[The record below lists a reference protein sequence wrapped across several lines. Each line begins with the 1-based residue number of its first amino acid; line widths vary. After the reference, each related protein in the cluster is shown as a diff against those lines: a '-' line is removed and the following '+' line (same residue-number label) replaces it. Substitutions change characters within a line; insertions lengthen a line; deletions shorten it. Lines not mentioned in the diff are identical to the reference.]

1 VEGGDAVTASA
12 WWRELQSP
20 PAPLAARERGA
31 LIAAT
36 IVAAISRFL
45 AMAKTPWDWDEFL
58 FMLSLGRF
66 DVSKHHPHPPGFP
79 LYVATAKLLHALR
92 FDEFHS
98 FQIIN
103 VAASIAIVPATFWLA
118 RELRLP
124 ARTSLIAALMLAFF
138 PNVWF
143 YGGTAFSDVPS
154 MTLVI
159 VAVALLFRGCRH
171 AGAFVAGAMVLGVAA
186 GYRPQNLVI
195 GFVPFAIAAVLQIRQ
210 SVVRVIA
217 ATLLLG
223 AIVVASYGT
232 AAWLTGWQPYR
243 DALAEHREYIVKTDS
258 YQAPGQPSLPRRADS
273 FFVSPFHAPLINTLV
288 TLFAFISGV
297 VSLVRRR
304 MPIVAAIAA
313 FAPFCLFAWLM
324 LDRFSTG
331 RFSIGY
337 APLVALLVAD
347 GIVLITRRAL
357 IADLVAGVVIAVM
370 TVWTWPLLRVVRT
383 TVAPTVAAVQWARA
397 EAASRDSVVYVD
409 EGMIPMA
416 EWALT
421 GRLRFVYGAA
431 PPSAGVMRHAG
442 IYVREGGSNAPGAVT
457 FSRPRARLWNLV
469 RRRYFEVSVTPAV
482 VRYGNGWYSEEGE
495 GATLWRWM
503 SNRSVTILPPLR
515 RAQLVL
521 AFYIPLDV
529 LGAAPTVTLRINGN
543 VVDQFMASQKLMSR
557 EITVDARDDA
567 TNELVIETS
576 RTVNPAAKHLGGDT
590 RDLGLRVNAL
600 GWMPVK

>member
-1 VEGGDAVTASA
+1 VT
-12 WWRELQSP
+12 WWRELQTP
-20 PAPLAARERGA
+20 LPALSARERGA

-36 IVAAISRFL
+36 IVAAISRLL
-45 AMAKTPWDWDEFL
+45 AIAKTPWDWDEFL
-58 FMLSLGRF
+58 FILSLARF

-79 LYVATAKLLHALR
+79 LYVATAKLLHAFR
-92 FDEFHS
+92 IDEFHS
-98 FQIIN
+98 FQIIS
-103 VAASIAIVPATFWLA
+103 VVASIAIVPATFWLA

-124 ARTSLIAALMLAFF
+124 ARTSLIAALVLAFF

-159 VAVALLFRGCRH
+159 VAVALLFRGCRDTR
-171 AGAFVAGAMVLGVAA
+171 AFVAGAMVLGIAA

-195 GFVPFAIAAVLQIRQ
+195 GFVPFAIAAAMQIRQ

-223 AIVVASYGT
+223 AIVAGSYAA

-243 DALAEHREYIVKTDS
+243 DALAEHRQYIVTTDS
-258 YQAPGQPSLPRRADS
+258 YQAPKQPSLPRRADY

-324 LDRFSTG
+324 LDRYSTG

-347 GIVLITRRAL
+347 GIVLVARRGV
-357 IADLVAGVVIAVM
+357 IADVIAVAVIVVM
-370 TVWTWPLLRVVRT
+370 IVWTWPLLRVVRT
-383 TVAPTVAAVQWARA
+383 TIAPTVAAVEWVRA
-397 EAASRDSVVYVD
+397 HVDPRDSIVYVD

-416 EWALT
+416 EWALN
-421 GRLRFVYGAA
+421 GDRLRFVHSAA
-431 PPSAGVMRHAG
+431 PPSAWVMRHAG
-442 IYVREGGSNAPGAVT
+442 VYLREGGSNAPGAVT

-482 VRYGNGWYSEEGE
+482 IRYGNGWYSEEGE
-495 GATLWRWM
+495 GGTLWRWM

-515 RAQLVL
+515 RARLVL
-521 AFYIPLDV
+521 GFYVPLDV
-529 LGAAPTVTLRINGN
+529 LGAAPTVTVRINGN
-543 VVDQFMASQKLMSR
+543 VVDQFVASQQLVNR
-557 EITVDARDDA
+557 EIDVDAHDDA

-576 RTVNPAAKHLGGDT
+576 RTVNPAAKHLGGDA

-600 GWMPVK
+600 GWMPAK